1 VIREARPDDAAAIVA
16 AYEWLFAPPGL
27 RPPDW
32 DPRLAA
38 ERLGRLIEAA
48 DRTAFVAERDGAIVG
63 ICTVALDLE
72 SVRFGQRAWV
82 EDLAVH
88 PDQRSAGHGKELLDA
103 AKDWARERG
112 ATHLELDSGEGRAD
126 AHRFYERE
134 RPDYRSI
141 QFGWGL

>member
-1 VIREARPDDAAAIVA
+1 VIREARQEDAAAIVA
-16 AYEWLFAPPGL
+16 AYEWLFALPGL

-48 DRTAFVAERDGAIVG
+48 D
-63 ICTVALDLE
+63 
-72 SVRFGQRAWV
+72 
-82 EDLAVH
+82 
-88 PDQRSAGHGKELLDA
+88 
-103 AKDWARERG
+103 
-112 ATHLELDSGEGRAD
+112 